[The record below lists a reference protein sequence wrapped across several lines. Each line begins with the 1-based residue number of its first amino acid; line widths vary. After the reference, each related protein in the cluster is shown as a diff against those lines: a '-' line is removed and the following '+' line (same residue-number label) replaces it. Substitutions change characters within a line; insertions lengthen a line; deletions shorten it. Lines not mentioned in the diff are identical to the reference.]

1 LVFNISALIA
11 SNPALL
17 ARDSY
22 LYPTKKICPR
32 SSPQLFWNQIVCRL
46 SLILKS
52 KKGGK
57 SNCELRLP
65 ALTAVRQ
72 AQAGIEIKKKEVLL
86 MKRLTILITLISFI
100 FSAQIAYTAPLTSTL
115 KDQQNVS
122 ITIYNSN
129 VGLVKD
135 TRLIDLKP
143 GLNELKFMDVAA
155 RIDPT
160 TVHIKSLLN
169 GSSLN
174 ILEQNYEY
182 DLLSPQKLLEKFIG
196 QKVQLATINP
206 ETKKEEIVQAILLS
220 TQGGNIYQI
229 GDKIHIGHYGRI
241 LLSRIPENLIPQPTL
256 VWMLE
261 NKMSKPQKLEA
272 SYLTS
277 GINWKA
283 DYVAVLNKLDT
294 LTDLTGWVTIDNK
307 SGATYQ
313 NALLKLV
320 AGDIH
325 RVQPEMMADYA
336 RAKLAAKEAVSPQF
350 KEESFFEYHLY
361 TLDRRTTI
369 KDNQT
374 KQMTLHDANQV
385 PVRKLFIF
393 SGYPQ
398 YYYYRHD
405 QRSNKQKV
413 GVFLELENTK
423 KHNLGMPLPKG
434 TIRVYKEDKDGSSQF
449 VGEDRIDHTPKDEK
463 FKIKIGEAFDVVGE
477 KIQTEY
483 KHLGFN
489 LYEVAFEVNLR
500 NHKKEDIKVLVEELI
515 PGDWEMLSNT
525 HPYEKL
531 QAHLIRFEVPVAK
544 DKEAKVKYR
553 IRFKY

>member
-1 LVFNISALIA
+1 
-11 SNPALL
+11 
-17 ARDSY
+17 
-22 LYPTKKICPR
+22 
-32 SSPQLFWNQIVCRL
+32 
-46 SLILKS
+46 
-52 KKGGK
+52 
-57 SNCELRLP
+57 
-65 ALTAVRQ
+65 
-72 AQAGIEIKKKEVLL
+72 

-100 FSAQIAYTAPLTSTL
+100 FSIQIGYAAPLTSTL
-115 KDQQNVS
+115 KDQQDVAV
-122 ITIYNSN
+122 TIYNSN
-129 VGLVKD
+129 IGLVKD

-143 GLNELKFMDVAA
+143 GVHELKFMDVAGK
-155 RIDPT
+155 IDPT
-160 TVHIKSLLN
+160 TVHIKSIIN

-174 ILEQNYEY
+174 VLEQNYEY
-182 DLLSPQKLLEKFIG
+182 DLLSPQKLLEKFVG

-206 ETKKEEIVQAILLS
+206 ETKKEEIVEATLLS
-220 TQGGNIYQI
+220 TQGGNIFQI
-229 GDKIHIGHYGRI
+229 GDKIHIGHHGRI
-241 LLSRIPENLIPQPTL
+241 LLSKIPENLIPQPTL

-261 NKMSKPQKLEA
+261 NRLSKPQKLEA

-294 LTDLTGWVTIDNK
+294 LTDLTGWVTIDNR
-307 SGATYQ
+307 SGAHYQ

-325 RVQPEMMADYA
+325 RVQGEMRMDYA
-336 RAKLAAKEAVSPQF
+336 RPMAAAKEAASPQF

-374 KQMTLHDANQV
+374 KQMTLLDANQV
-385 PVRKLFIF
+385 PLKKLFIF
-393 SGYPQ
+393 SGSPQ
-398 YYYYRHD
+398 YYYYQMD
-405 QRSNKQKV
+405 QGSNKQKI

-423 KHNLGMPLPKG
+423 KNNLGIPLPKG
-434 TIRVYKEDKDGSSQF
+434 TIRVYKEDKDGSLQF

-477 KIQTEY
+477 RVQTDY
-483 KHLGFN
+483 KRLGRN
-489 LYEVAFEVNLR
+489 LFEVAFEVSLR
-500 NHKKEDIKVLVEELI
+500 NHKNEDIKVFVEEPI

-525 HPYEKL
+525 HSFEKL
-531 QAHLIRFEVPVAK
+531 SAHLIRFDVPVAK
-544 DKEAKVKYR
+544 DKEVKVKYR

>member
-1 LVFNISALIA
+1 MKNLI
-11 SNPALL
+11 
-17 ARDSY
+17 
-22 LYPTKKICPR
+22 
-32 SSPQLFWNQIVCRL
+32 
-46 SLILKS
+46 
-52 KKGGK
+52 
-57 SNCELRLP
+57 
-65 ALTAVRQ
+65 
-72 AQAGIEIKKKEVLL
+72 
-86 MKRLTILITLISFI
+86 ILINI
-100 FSAQIAYTAPLTSTL
+100 FSFLFSIQLGIAAPLTSTL
-115 KDQQNVS
+115 KDQQDVA

-129 VGLVKD
+129 IGLVKD
-135 TRLIDLKP
+135 TRLIDFKP
-143 GLNELKFMDVAA
+143 GTHELKFMDVAGK
-155 RIDPT
+155 IDPT
-160 TVHIKSLLN
+160 TVHIKSLIN

-174 ILEQNYEY
+174 VLEQNYEY
-182 DLLSPQKLLEKFIG
+182 DLLSPQKLLEKFVG

-206 ETKKEEIVQAILLS
+206 ETKKEEMVEATLLS
-220 TQGGNIYQI
+220 IQGGNIFQI
-229 GDKIHIGHYGRI
+229 GDKIHIGHHGRI
-241 LLSRIPENLIPQPTL
+241 LLSKIPENLIPQPTL

-261 NKMSKPQKLEA
+261 NKLSKPQKLEA

-325 RVQPEMMADYA
+325 RVQPEMQMDYA
-336 RAKLAAKEAVSPQF
+336 RAKMAAKEAASPQF

-374 KQMTLHDANQV
+374 KQMTLLDANQV
-385 PVRKLFIF
+385 PLKKLFIF
-393 SGYPQ
+393 SGSPQ

-405 QRSNKQKV
+405 QTSNKQKI
-413 GVFLELENTK
+413 GVFLELENSK
-423 KHNLGMPLPKG
+423 RNNLGIPLPKG
-434 TIRVYKEDKDGSSQF
+434 TIRVYKEDKDGSLQF

-477 KIQTEY
+477 RIQTDY
-483 KHLGFN
+483 KHLGYN
-489 LYEVAFEVNLR
+489 LFEVAFEVSLR
-500 NHKKEDIKVLVEELI
+500 NHKKEDISVLVEEPI

-525 HPYEKL
+525 HPFEKL
-531 QAHLIRFEVPVAK
+531 SAHLIRFEVPVAK
-544 DKEAKVKYR
+544 DKEVKVKYR

>member
-1 LVFNISALIA
+1 MVVFNTKTNTPHLLPSGERE
-11 SNPALL
+11 SPPATG
-17 ARDSY
+17 RG
-22 LYPTKKICPR
+22 R
-32 SSPQLFWNQIVCRL
+32 
-46 SLILKS
+46 
-52 KKGGK
+52 
-57 SNCELRLP
+57 
-65 ALTAVRQ
+65 
-72 AQAGIEIKKKEVLL
+72 KENFP
-86 MKRLTILITLISFI
+86 MKRSIVLITLISFL
-100 FSAQIAYTAPLTSTL
+100 FSLQVGYAAPLTSTL

-122 ITIYNSN
+122 VTIYNSN

-135 TRLIDLKP
+135 IRLIDFKP
-143 GLNELKFMDVAA
+143 GIHELKFMDVAA
-155 RIDPT
+155 KIDPT
-160 TVHIKSLLN
+160 TVHIKSLIN

-174 ILEQNYEY
+174 VLEQNYEY
-182 DLLSPQKLLEKFIG
+182 DLLSPQKLLEKFVG

-206 ETKKEEIVQAILLS
+206 ETKKEEIVEATLLS
-220 TQGGNIYQI
+220 TQGGNIFQI
-229 GDKIHIGHYGRI
+229 GDKIHIGHYGRV
-241 LLSRIPENLIPQPTL
+241 LLSKIPENLIPQPTL

-261 NKMSKPQKLEA
+261 NKLSKPQKLEA

-294 LTDLTGWVTIDNK
+294 MTDLTGWVTIDNR

-325 RVQPEMMADYA
+325 RVQGEMRMDYA
-336 RAKLAAKEAVSPQF
+336 RPMAAAKEASPQF

-374 KQMTLHDANQV
+374 KQMTLLDANQV
-385 PVRKLFIF
+385 PLKKLFIF
-393 SGYPQ
+393 AGSLQ
-398 YYYYRHD
+398 YYYY
-405 QRSNKQKV
+405 QMNQGTNKQKI

-423 KHNLGMPLPKG
+423 KNNLGIPLPKG
-434 TIRVYKEDKDGSSQF
+434 TIRVYKEDKDGSLQF

-463 FKIKIGEAFDVVGE
+463 FKIKIGEASDVVGE
-477 KIQTEY
+477 RIQTDY
-483 KHLGFN
+483 KRLGSN
-489 LYEVAFEVNLR
+489 LFEVAFEVSLR
-500 NHKKEDIKVLVEELI
+500 NHKKEDIKVLVEEPI

-525 HPYEKL
+525 HPFEKL
-531 QAHLIRFEVPVAK
+531 SAHLIRFDVPVAK
-544 DKEAKVKYR
+544 DKEVKVKYR

>member
-1 LVFNISALIA
+1 MKKLI
-11 SNPALL
+11 
-17 ARDSY
+17 
-22 LYPTKKICPR
+22 
-32 SSPQLFWNQIVCRL
+32 
-46 SLILKS
+46 
-52 KKGGK
+52 
-57 SNCELRLP
+57 
-65 ALTAVRQ
+65 
-72 AQAGIEIKKKEVLL
+72 
-86 MKRLTILITLISFI
+86 ILIILISFI
-100 FSAQIAYTAPLTSTL
+100 FSTQVGYTAPLTSTL

-122 ITIYNSN
+122 VTIYNSN

-135 TRLIDLKP
+135 TRLIELKP
-143 GLNELKFMDVAA
+143 GVHELKFMDVPAK
-155 RIDPT
+155 IDPT

-169 GSSLN
+169 GLSLTV
-174 ILEQNYEY
+174 LEQNYEY
-182 DLLSPQKLLEKFIG
+182 DLLSPQKLLEKFVG

-206 ETKKEEIVQAILLS
+206 ETKKEQIVEATLLS
-220 TQGGNIYQI
+220 TQGGNIFQI
-229 GDKIHIGHYGRI
+229 GDKIHVGHHGRI
-241 LLSRIPENLIPQPTL
+241 LLSKIPENLIAQPTL

-261 NKMSKPQKLEA
+261 NKFSKPQKLEA

-294 LTDLTGWVTIDNK
+294 FTDLTGWVTIDNR

-325 RVQPEMMADYA
+325 RVQPDMRMDYA
-336 RAKLAAKEAVSPQF
+336 RPMAAAKEASQQF

-361 TLDRRTTI
+361 TLDRRTAV

-374 KQMTLHDANQV
+374 KQMTLLDANQI
-385 PVRKLFIF
+385 PIKKLFIF
-393 SGYPQ
+393 SGHPQ

-405 QRSNKQKV
+405 QRSAKQKV

-423 KHNLGMPLPKG
+423 KNNLGMPLPKG
-434 TIRVYKEDKDGSSQF
+434 TIRVYKEDKDGSLQF

-477 KIQTEY
+477 KIQAEY

-489 LYEVAFEVNLR
+489 LYEVAFEVSLR
-500 NHKKEDIKVLVEELI
+500 NHKKEDIKVLVEEPI

-531 QAHLIRFEVPVAK
+531 SAHLIRFEVAVAK
-544 DKEAKVKYR
+544 DKEVKVKYK
-553 IRFKY
+553 IRFRY

>member
-1 LVFNISALIA
+1 
-11 SNPALL
+11 
-17 ARDSY
+17 
-22 LYPTKKICPR
+22 
-32 SSPQLFWNQIVCRL
+32 
-46 SLILKS
+46 
-52 KKGGK
+52 
-57 SNCELRLP
+57 
-65 ALTAVRQ
+65 
-72 AQAGIEIKKKEVLL
+72 
-86 MKRLTILITLISFI
+86 MKRLIVLITLITFL
-100 FSAQIAYTAPLTSTL
+100 FSTQIGSAAPLTSTL

-122 ITIYNSN
+122 VTIYDSN

-143 GLNELKFMDVAA
+143 GVQELKFMDVAGK
-155 RIDPT
+155 IDPT

-169 GSSLN
+169 RSSLN
-174 ILEQNYEY
+174 VLEQNYEY
-182 DLLSPQKLLEKFIG
+182 DLLSPQKLLEKFVG

-206 ETKKEEIVQAILLS
+206 ETKKEEIVEATLLS
-220 TQGGNIYQI
+220 TQGGNIFQI
-229 GDKIHIGHYGRI
+229 GDKIHIGHPGRI
-241 LLSRIPENLIPQPTL
+241 LLSKIPENLIPQPTL

-261 NKMSKPQKLEA
+261 NRLSRPQKLEA

-294 LTDLTGWVTIDNK
+294 LTDLTGWVTIDNR

-325 RVQPEMMADYA
+325 RVQQEMMDYA
-336 RAKLAAKEAVSPQF
+336 RAKIAVKEAASPQF

-374 KQMTLHDANQV
+374 KQMTLLDANQV
-385 PVRKLFIF
+385 PIKKLFLF
-393 SGYPQ
+393 SGSPQ
-398 YYYYRHD
+398 YYYYQMD
-405 QRSNKQKV
+405 QGSNKQKV
-413 GVFLELENTK
+413 GVFLELENTQK
-423 KHNLGMPLPKG
+423 NNLGIPLPKG
-434 TIRVYKEDKDGSSQF
+434 TVRVYKEDKDGSLQF

-477 KIQTEY
+477 RIQTDY
-483 KHLGFN
+483 KRLGRN
-489 LYEVAFEVNLR
+489 LFEVAFEVSLR
-500 NHKKEDIKVLVEELI
+500 NHKKEDIKVLVEEPI

-531 QAHLIRFEVPVAK
+531 SAHLIRFDVPVAK
-544 DKEAKVKYR
+544 DKEVKVKYR
-553 IRFKY
+553 IRFRY

>member
-1 LVFNISALIA
+1 
-11 SNPALL
+11 
-17 ARDSY
+17 
-22 LYPTKKICPR
+22 
-32 SSPQLFWNQIVCRL
+32 
-46 SLILKS
+46 
-52 KKGGK
+52 
-57 SNCELRLP
+57 
-65 ALTAVRQ
+65 
-72 AQAGIEIKKKEVLL
+72 
-86 MKRLTILITLISFI
+86 MKRFVILITLISFFYSI
-100 FSAQIAYTAPLTSTL
+100 QIGYAAPLTSTL
-115 KDQQNVS
+115 RDQQDVA

-129 VGLVKD
+129 IGLVKD

-143 GLNELKFMDVAA
+143 GIHELKFMDVAGK
-155 RIDPT
+155 IDPT
-160 TVHIKSLLN
+160 TVHIKSLIN

-174 ILEQNYEY
+174 VLEQNYEY
-182 DLLSPQKLLEKFIG
+182 DLLSPQKLLEKYVG
-196 QKVQLATINP
+196 QKVQLATFNN
-206 ETKKEEIVQAILLS
+206 ETKKEEIVEATLLS
-220 TQGGNIYQI
+220 TQGGNIFQI

-241 LLSRIPENLIPQPTL
+241 LLSKIPENLISQPTL

-261 NKMSKPQKLEA
+261 NRLPRTQKVEA

-283 DYVAVLNKLDT
+283 DYVTVLNKSDT
-294 LTDLTGWVTIDNK
+294 LGDLTGWVTIDNR

-325 RVQPEMMADYA
+325 RVQGEMRMDYA
-336 RAKLAAKEAVSPQF
+336 RPMAAAKEASQQF

-374 KQMTLHDANQV
+374 KQMSLLDANQV
-385 PVRKLFIF
+385 PVKKLFIF
-393 SGYPQ
+393 SGHPQ
-398 YYYYRHD
+398 YYYSRYD
-405 QRSNKQKV
+405 QRTNKQKV

-423 KHNLGMPLPKG
+423 KNNLGMPLPKG
-434 TIRVYKEDKDGSSQF
+434 TIRVYKEDKDGSLQF

-463 FKIKIGEAFDVVGE
+463 FKIKIGEAFDVVAE

-483 KHLGFN
+483 KHLGYN

-500 NHKKEDIKVLVEELI
+500 NHKKEDIKVLVEEPI

-525 HPYEKL
+525 HSYEKL
-531 QAHLIRFEVPVAK
+531 QANLIRFNVPVAK
-544 DKEAKVKYR
+544 DQEVKVKYR

>member
-1 LVFNISALIA
+1 MKKLI
-11 SNPALL
+11 
-17 ARDSY
+17 
-22 LYPTKKICPR
+22 
-32 SSPQLFWNQIVCRL
+32 
-46 SLILKS
+46 
-52 KKGGK
+52 
-57 SNCELRLP
+57 
-65 ALTAVRQ
+65 
-72 AQAGIEIKKKEVLL
+72 VL
-86 MKRLTILITLISFI
+86 MTLISFL
-100 FSAQIAYTAPLTSTL
+100 FSFQLGYSAPLSSTL

-129 VGLVKD
+129 IGLVKD

-143 GLNELKFMDVAA
+143 GVHELKFMDVAGK
-155 RIDPT
+155 IDPT
-160 TVHIKSLLN
+160 TVHIKSIIN

-174 ILEQNYEY
+174 VLEQNYEY
-182 DLLSPQKLLEKFIG
+182 DLLSPQKLLEKYVG

-206 ETKKEEIVQAILLS
+206 ETKKEEIVEATLLS
-220 TQGGNIYQI
+220 TQGGNIFQI
-229 GDKIHIGHYGRI
+229 GDKIHIGHHGRI
-241 LLSRIPENLIPQPTL
+241 LLSKIPENLIPQPTL

-261 NKMSKPQKLEA
+261 NKLSKPQKLEA

-283 DYVAVLNKLDT
+283 DYVAVLNKLDS
-294 LTDLTGWVTIDNK
+294 LTDLTGWVTIDNR

-325 RVQPEMMADYA
+325 RVQPEMKMDYA
-336 RAKLAAKEAVSPQF
+336 RPMAAAKEVSQQF
-350 KEESFFEYHLY
+350 KEESFFEYHIY
-361 TLDRRTTI
+361 TLERRTTI

-374 KQMTLHDANQV
+374 KQMTLLDANQI
-385 PVRKLFIF
+385 PIKKLFIF

-405 QRSNKQKV
+405 QSSKKQKV
-413 GVFLELENTK
+413 GVFLELGNTK

-434 TIRVYKEDKDGSSQF
+434 TIRVYKEDKDGSLQF
-449 VGEDRIDHTPKDEK
+449 IGEDRIDHTPKDER

-489 LYEVAFEVNLR
+489 LYEVAFEVSLR
-500 NHKKEDIKVLVEELI
+500 NHKKEDIKVLVEEPI

-525 HPYEKL
+525 HPFEKL

-544 DKEAKVKYR
+544 DKEVKVKYR